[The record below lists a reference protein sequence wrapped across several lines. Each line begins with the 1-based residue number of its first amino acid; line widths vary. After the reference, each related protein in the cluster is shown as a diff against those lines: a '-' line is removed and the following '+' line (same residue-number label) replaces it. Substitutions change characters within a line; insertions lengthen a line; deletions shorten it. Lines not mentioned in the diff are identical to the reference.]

1 MIDVILSH
9 LAAFDEDDLITWAH
23 TEPSPDQLHQASD
36 LADELS
42 ESAFDQDIEAAREKA
57 ILIVE
62 LLWPASN

>member
-1 MIDVILSH
+1 MPTI
-9 LAAFDEDDLITWAH
+9 DEDDLITWAH

-42 ESAFDQDIEAAREKA
+42 KSAFDQDIKAAREKA

>member
-1 MIDVILSH
+1 MPTI
-9 LAAFDEDDLITWAH
+9 DEDELITWAH

-42 ESAFDQDIEAAREKA
+42 EAAFTEDMKTAREKA

>member
-1 MIDVILSH
+1 MPTI
-9 LAAFDEDDLITWAH
+9 DEDDLITWAH
-23 TEPSPDQLHQASD
+23 TKPSPEDFQNASD

-42 ESAFDQDIEAAREKA
+42 EAAFTEDMKTAREKA

>member
-1 MIDVILSH
+1 MPTI
-9 LAAFDEDDLITWAH
+9 DEDELITWAH

-42 ESAFDQDIEAAREKA
+42 EAAFTEDMKTAREKA
-57 ILIVE
+57 ILIVG